1 MTNKK
6 RYVTEYA
13 TDKINSI
20 KENPLMANWIKIK
33 IINTIK
39 NALDSYNDDFITVD
53 EAMNQ
58 IANAKG

>member
-13 TDKINSI
+13 TDRINAI
-20 KENPLMANWIKIK
+20 NENPLMVSWIKTK

-39 NALDSYNDDFITVD
+39 NALDSYNDGFITTD
-53 EAMNQ
+53 EAMTQ
-58 IANAKG
+58 IANA

>member
-13 TDKINSI
+13 TDRINAI
-20 KENPLMANWIKIK
+20 KENPLMVGWAKNK

-39 NALDSYNDDFITVD
+39 DALNSYNDGFITVD
-53 EAMNQ
+53 EAMTQ
-58 IANAKG
+58 IANA